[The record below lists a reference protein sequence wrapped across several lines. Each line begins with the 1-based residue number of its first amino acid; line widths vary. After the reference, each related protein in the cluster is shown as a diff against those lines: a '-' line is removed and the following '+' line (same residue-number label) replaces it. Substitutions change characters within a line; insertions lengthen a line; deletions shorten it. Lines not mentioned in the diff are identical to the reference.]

1 MQRIKTLL
9 VLLGVWALL
18 NGSTTSTVSAQEF
31 NSQLMMPNG
40 ISIEAAGNVN
50 IHSDGIATTLLT
62 KFAPDGSQLIQI
74 SLGHG
79 SIDAQRFKNSRIA
92 TDPLV
97 DRLYLLSP
105 EGDFVVLTA
114 STLEEI
120 GRFHMQ
126 DLMVDTSDVYDV
138 AIQDLSSAFIFSPL
152 TTYGDIAAF
161 RPDDDVNAPAWFVT
175 GFSEGTAFVMR
186 IPMQEVVTQASVILM
201 STVASP
207 PTLNRPRGVA
217 VNAQGVGL
225 TTLPLP
231 AAIGD
236 CPDAVIRFSAT
247 APLLSQEDVFDLAAS
262 AGVPSWGMDADAN
275 GFFLTTGGVGN
286 ADCLQGGHGSLV
298 FIADA
303 LTGIEPDHIIPLSAF
318 PASLPGDVAVSP
330 VPAGLIY
337 MTIPNFNT
345 VVRFPMSILPLALPL
360 P

>member
-1 MQRIKTLL
+1 MQRIKTLQ

-18 NGSTTSTVSAQEF
+18 NGSTTSTVSAQAF
-31 NSQLMMPNG
+31 NSQLMAPNG
-40 ISIEAAGNVN
+40 ISTEASGNVN

-79 SIDAQRFKNSRIA
+79 PIDAERYKNSRVA
-92 TDPLV
+92 TDPLI

-105 EGDFVVLTA
+105 EGDFVIFAA

-120 GRFHMQ
+120 GRFHLQ

-138 AIQDLSSAFIFSPL
+138 AIQDSIAFDFSL
-152 TTYGDIAAF
+152 GATYGDIAAF
-161 RPDDDVNAPAWFVT
+161 RPDDEVSAPAWFVT
-175 GFSEGTAFVMR
+175 GLSQGIAFVMR
-186 IPMQEVVTQASVILM
+186 IPMQDVVMQASVILM
-201 STVASP
+201 STVPSP

-217 VNAQGVGL
+217 VSAQGVGL
-225 TTLPLP
+225 TTLPVP

-247 APLLSQEDVFDLAAS
+247 APFLSQEDVFDLAGS

-286 ADCLQGGHGSLV
+286 ADCLQGGHGNLV
-298 FIADA
+298 FIAHT

-318 PASLPGDVAVSP
+318 PAGLPGDVAASP
-330 VPAGLIY
+330 VSDGLIY